1 MCKLKVGDGFNV
13 TPSSAVQFCEGCVFG
28 KNRRL
33 PYPTSRRDQKK
44 KKGDLVQTDVC
55 CPMRTQKA
63 PFRLLAVFIS
73 GIGTTHI
80 VLKTAVYSLKTC
92 PN

>member
-1 MCKLKVGDGFNV
+1 MVLMSLQVLLCSFVKVACLVKTAAFLIPPAD
-13 TPSSAVQFCEGCVFG
+13 EI
-28 KNRRL
+28 K
-33 PYPTSRRDQKK
+33 KK